1 MTCDPWPIVWP
12 CEEPPGSPEQQEAA
26 IDAARLL
33 LWSRTG
39 RRLGV
44 CATTEAY
51 VSPGAGIECGVP
63 YMTDDRLWHN
73 GGVPGRS
80 CGIWLEHTPVVAVD
94 AVTVNGETVDPATY
108 RMEGSQLV
116 RRGQCWPASSVEW
129 QTPTVVTYRWGVP
142 IQAAA
147 PTADPPLDAS
157 PLWGMVSAAMGEVA
171 YEIAQAMCGGECRLP
186 SRAVTVTRYGAT
198 VQLQDPQQTI
208 DNRLLG
214 LELADQL
221 ILTVNPARRQ
231 SRSRV
236 YSPDMPRRI

>member
-1 MTCDPWPIVWP
+1 MTCEVWPIVWP
-12 CEEPPGSPEQQEAA
+12 CEEPPGSPEQQDAA
-26 IDAARLL
+26 ISAAQSL

-44 CATTEAY
+44 CATQEAY
-51 VSPGAGIECGVP
+51 ISAGGGYDCGRP

-73 GGVPGRS
+73 GGISGPSGRS
-80 CGIWLEHTPVVAVD
+80 CAIWLEHTPVVGVD
-94 AVTVNGETVDPATY
+94 AVTISGDLVDPSTY
-108 RMEGSQLV
+108 RMEGSKLV
-116 RRGQCWPASSVEW
+116 RRGQCWPVTTGEW
-129 QTPTVVTYRWGVP
+129 QIPITIDYRWGVP
-142 IQAAA
+142 IDV
-147 PTADPPLDAS
+147 TS
-157 PLWGMVSAAMGEVA
+157 PMWGMVAAAMGEVA
-171 YEIAQAMCGGECRLP
+171 FEIATALCGGECRLP
-186 SRAVTVTRYGAT
+186 SRAITVTRFGQT

-231 SRSRV
+231 TRSRV

>member
-1 MTCDPWPIVWP
+1 MTCEPWPIVWP
-12 CEEPPGSPEQQEAA
+12 CEDLPGSPEQQLAA
-26 IDAARLL
+26 VDAARLL

-51 VSPGAGIECGVP
+51 VSPGGGYDCGRP

-73 GGVPGRS
+73 GGVPGRN
-80 CGIWLEHTPVVAVD
+80 CAIWLENTPVVAVD
-94 AVTVNGETVDPATY
+94 SVTIEGQTVDPSTY
-108 RMEGSQLV
+108 RVEGSKLV
-116 RRGQCWPASSVEW
+116 RRGQCWPANSIEW
-129 QTPTVVTYRWGVP
+129 PIPTTVTYRWGVP
-142 IQAAA
+142 I
-147 PTADPPLDAS
+147 DVSS
-157 PLWGMVSAAMGEVA
+157 PLWGLVSAAMGEVA
-171 YEIAQAMCGGECRLP
+171 FEIATAMCGGECRLP
-186 SRAVTVTRYGAT
+186 SRAITVTRYGAT

-231 SRSRV
+231 QRSRV